1 MQRLTGGWLQRA
13 AASTSAALEQP
24 FAEVFRHLAP
34 ALLWPLA
41 TSLRQSA
48 STGPSK
54 NKNEV
59 PDVFSC
65 LCSARGEPMNRR
77 PLTVGIIANPASG
90 RDVRR
95 LTANAGLFSST
106 DKVSVIQRL
115 LAAFGATGITQVL
128 MPTDMTGIAAAV
140 QKNSRSRQAREQHW
154 PALEF
159 LDLTLRQSVEDTRQA
174 ARWMAEREVS
184 LIAVLGGDGTHKAVA
199 AEVGDIPLL
208 TLSTGTNN
216 AFPELREATSAG
228 LAGGLYA
235 SGRVPAEIALR
246 RNKRLLVR
254 EPSRGLCEVALV
266 DVAVSPLAF
275 VGARAISRA
284 SDLAEVFVTFAEPQ
298 SIGISALCGL
308 WLPVTRQEPHG
319 AWMRLDPQSPEAL
332 LVPLAPGL
340 LQGCGVLESGY
351 LQPNEPQPLCLSAG
365 TLALDGEREIEF
377 NPHDRPT
384 VTLDA
389 GGPLSIDVN
398 AVLAHAARQR
408 LLAIDRDHRQHPV
421 NLQSE
426 DTLEN
431 KNVDTP
437 DH

>member
-1 MQRLTGGWLQRA
+1 MASHRALCRLVAHLAWKALARV
-13 AASTSAALEQP
+13 SAGFSP
-24 FAEVFRHLAP
+24 CLAP
-34 ALLWPLA
+34 ALLYA
-41 TSLRQSA
+41 QSPHDDG
-48 STGPSK
+48 SSK

-59 PDVFSC
+59 CHVFLPRSF
-65 LCSARGEPMNRR
+65 SSHIHGGAMSHR

-115 LAAFGATGITQVL
+115 LAAFGATGVEKVL

-140 QKNSRSRQAREQHW
+140 LKNSHSRQARDSHW

-159 LDLTLRQSVEDTRQA
+159 LDLTLRQTVEDTRRA
-174 ARWMAEREVS
+174 ARLMAEREVA

-216 AFPELREATSAG
+216 AFPELREATTAG

-235 SGRVPAEIALR
+235 SGRIPEQIGLR
-246 RNKRLLVR
+246 RNKRLLVCEAR
-254 EPSRGLCEVALV
+254 RGLREIALV
-266 DVAVSPLAF
+266 DVAVSPLRF

-284 SDLAEVFVTFAEPQ
+284 ADLAEVFVTFAEPQ
-298 SIGISALCGL
+298 SIGLSALCGL
-308 WLPVTRQEPHG
+308 WLPVTRQEPGG

-340 LQGCGVLESGY
+340 LQGCGVLAAGR
-351 LQPNEPQPLCLSAG
+351 LEPGVAHPLALSSG

-377 NPHDRPT
+377 NPQDRPT

-389 GGPLSIDVN
+389 GGPLSIDVD
-398 AVLAHAARQR
+398 AVLAYVAQQR
-408 LLAIDRDHRQHPV
+408 LLGIGREHPQHPL
-421 NLQSE
+421 NLQVS
-426 DTLEN
+426 LQ
-431 KNVDTP
+431 DTP
-437 DH
+437 GE